1 MNEMSEKREK
11 KDVIRPTDEEA
22 IALSKSLL
30 RAARHGALAVLDPQT
45 GAPQASRVAVATDLD
60 GTPAILVSSLSG
72 HTPGL
77 LADPRCSL
85 LLGDPGKGDPL
96 AHPRITVSCR
106 AEQLQRGSEAQAR
119 VARRFLNRHPKARL
133 YADFGDFSYFLLHPQ
148 SASLNGGFG
157 KAYRLTETDLLAD
170 AEMAR
175 EMSAIEQGAVVHM
188 NQDHRDAIAL
198 YARHYGKAKPG
209 DWHMTGIDPDG
220 IDLALGDQVLRI
232 PYPQPLGEAGQMRK
246 ALVEMAAACRAAL
259 GER

>member
-1 MNEMSEKREK
+1 MSEK

-30 RAARHGALAVLDPQT
+30 RAARHGALAVLDPET

-85 LLGDPGKGDPL
+85 LVGEPGKGDPL

-157 KAYRLTETDLLAD
+157 KAYALTRDDLLTAGEKLEAI
-170 AEMAR
+170 AEAER
-175 EMSAIEQGAVVHM
+175 SAVEHM
-188 NQDHRDAIAL
+188 NDDHSDAVSN
-198 YARHYGKAKPG
+198 YASHFGKAKG
-209 DWHMTGIDPDG
+209 DESWVMTGIDADG
-220 IDLALGDQVLRI
+220 FDLAAGDKVLRI
-232 PYPQPLGEAGQMRK
+232 FFKEPLADAPDMHKTLVAMAIEARQ
-246 ALVEMAAACRAAL
+246 ARATI
-259 GER
+259 GPG